1 MHIWS
6 KSTPERYKKSPQLL
20 GGWRWWNECDL
31 ISPAYRKV
39 VFMTPLPAIARFD
52 SDSGARIYRIP
63 LDVFP
68 GFVAYAYVVLGVGPP
83 TLVDTGSGYGNSNE
97 QLVQGIES
105 LRADFGEKIGVKDIQ
120 RIIVTHGHIDHFGGV
135 SHMVEQ
141 TGAVV
146 GTHQIDRRVLTNYEE
161 RVVVATKDLRVYLER
176 AGVREDKIPTL
187 MEMYGFSKKHVRS
200 VNVDIDLDEDKMLD
214 GMQFIHTP
222 GHCPGQVCIIL
233 GDVLLSADHVLAQT
247 TPHQSP
253 ESITRYTGLGHYLES
268 LRKVAHLS
276 NIRLA
281 LGGHEEPIHDLYSR
295 IDGIRAS
302 HQRKLERILDIIKA
316 AASPCTISDLSKS
329 MYPDRHGYDVL
340 LALEEV
346 GAHVEYLYEH
356 GRLAVS
362 NLDEIEREPN
372 PALQYEV
379 V

>member
-1 MHIWS
+1 
-6 KSTPERYKKSPQLL
+6 
-20 GGWRWWNECDL
+20 
-31 ISPAYRKV
+31 
-39 VFMTPLPAIARFD
+39 MTSLPAIERFE
-52 SDSGARIYRIP
+52 SDNGARIYRIP

-68 GFVAYAYVVLGVGPP
+68 GFVAYAYVVLEAGPP

-105 LRADFGEKIGVKDIQ
+105 LRADFSEKVGIKDIQ

-141 TGAVV
+141 TGAHV
-146 GTHQIDRRVLTNYEE
+146 GIHQIDRRVLTNYEE

-176 AGVREDKIPTL
+176 AGVREDKIPAL

-200 VNVDIDLDEDKMLD
+200 VPVDIDLDEDIMLD

-222 GHCPGQVCIIL
+222 GHCPGQVCVIL

-247 TPHQSP
+247 TPHQAP

-295 IDGIRAS
+295 IGGIRAS

-316 AASPCTISDLSKS
+316 ADSPCTISDLSKS

-372 PALQYEV
+372 PALQYTV